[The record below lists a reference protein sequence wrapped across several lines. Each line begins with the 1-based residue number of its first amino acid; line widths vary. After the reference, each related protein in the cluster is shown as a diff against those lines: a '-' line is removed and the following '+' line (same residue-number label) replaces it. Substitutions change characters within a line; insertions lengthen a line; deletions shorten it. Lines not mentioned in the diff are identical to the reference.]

1 VVTSVIGGQS
11 SQEVAERTGLF
22 PSRDGE
28 IHPAFPKINLFL
40 VACGYRQ
47 ALTRGLGL
55 GKTKAMPEW
64 DLRTGARHMTSLDA
78 AKARLDQALARL
90 TDEVA
95 ATTARAAGRF
105 DTVDRSAHDALA
117 RDYEILR
124 EERDG
129 LAARLHEAEQR
140 IADLARNADELGRRL
155 SGAIAKVE
163 RLMES

>member
-1 VVTSVIGGQS
+1 
-11 SQEVAERTGLF
+11 
-22 PSRDGE
+22 
-28 IHPAFPKINLFL
+28 
-40 VACGYRQ
+40 
-47 ALTRGLGL
+47 
-55 GKTKAMPEW
+55 
-64 DLRTGARHMTSLDA
+64 MTSLDA

-95 ATTARAAGRF
+95 ATTARAAGHV